1 MPKARRRV
9 VIGLLGPT
17 LDAGRDPK
25 RWNRWRPTVGL
36 HMQSDLAID
45 RFEMLHQRRFDR
57 MAETVAADIRQVSP
71 TTTVQSHHIEFSD
84 PWDFQA
90 VYAALWGFARAYAW
104 DTDAEDYLVHIT
116 TGTHVAQICLF
127 LLTESRHLPARL
139 VQTSPV
145 ARDGDEPRDV
155 GGANALIDLD
165 LVDRVELIRG
175 PSSSVYGTSAFF
187 GVINVV
193 TKAAARIGDSITA
206 GAGSAGERILRGS
219 VAGRIGDSGGYLLR
233 ASRERNDGFD
243 IVLNDPSGTLPFGG
257 RASGVDGSDTRRVF
271 GKASFGAWRVQ
282 AGHMERR
289 KDTGYGLYASDFPDP
304 SSFARDIA
312 SFADVRYDRP
322 LGDATDA
329 ALRIFAG
336 RYRYRDRY
344 DFGGDPY
351 LGFTDGEWHG
361 FEGQVR
367 HRVSAGHRLIG
378 GVEAQHDA
386 RLAQKQTAD
395 SLGVLL
401 DDRRTGSRVGVYA
414 QDDIEWSARWSTSAG
429 ARYDRYRGGEQ
440 VSPRFAVIYKPARGG
455 SLKLIAGSA
464 FRAPNNY
471 ERYYALPGLYL
482 PNPALE
488 AEKIRTFDLD
498 YEAMLGRRTR
508 LALSLFRLRALNL
521 ITQVLDPASGEAQ
534 YRNTASASVRGY
546 DTELEHAFGA
556 ALRLRGV
563 YSYQHAEDGQ
573 DRELEN
579 SPRHIARLSA
589 WWQLRNSWRLA
600 GEVLYAARRRTAA
613 GDLPSQKTV
622 NLAVSSPEVRS
633 GFDVIFGLYNA
644 LDRRLEDPVAPGALP
659 LGIDRIPQP
668 GRTWQLR
675 VGYAF

>member
-1 MPKARRRV
+1 MPKTVDLRWLARWRV
-9 VIGLLGPT
+9 LIACLTALLGAAPAAAVDLT
-17 LDAGRDPK
+17 ELSLEQLAGTEVYGVSKAQERLLDAPASVSVVTAEEIRTYGYRTLADVLNGA
-25 RWNRWRPTVGL
+25 RGFFTYTDRTYTFVGV
-36 HMQSDLAID
+36 
-45 RFEMLHQRRFDR
+45 R
-57 MAETVAADIRQVSP
+57 
-71 TTTVQSHHIEFSD
+71 
-84 PWDFQA
+84 
-90 VYAALWGFARAYAW
+90 GFAPPGDYNTRVLLLIDGYRANDNFYDQAAIG
-104 DTDAEDYLVHIT
+104 TD
-116 TGTHVAQICLF
+116 
-127 LLTESRHLPARL
+127 
-139 VQTSPV
+139 
-145 ARDGDEPRDV
+145 
-155 GGANALIDLD
+155 ALIDLD
-165 LVDRVELIRG
+165 LVERVELIRG

-329 ALRIFAG
+329 ALRIFTG

-351 LGFTDGEWHG
+351 LGFTDGDWHG

-546 DTELEHAFGA
+546 DMELEHAFGA

-589 WWQLRNSWRLA
+589 WWQLRNGWRLA
-600 GEVLYAARRRTAA
+600 GEMLYAARRRTAA

-644 LDRRLEDPVAPGALP
+644 LDRRFEDPVAPGALP